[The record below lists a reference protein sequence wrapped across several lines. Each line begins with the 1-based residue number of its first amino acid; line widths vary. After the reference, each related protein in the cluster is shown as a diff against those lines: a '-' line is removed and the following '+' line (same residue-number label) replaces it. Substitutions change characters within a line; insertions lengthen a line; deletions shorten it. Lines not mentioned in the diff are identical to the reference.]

1 MNWLIRARESLG
13 LPAGQPAATALPGR
27 VARELERE
35 QLRSEGIVTAVQLV
49 MVCVFAALYAAT
61 PPDFSPDAPVQAVPL
76 GLVLFGEL
84 ALLRFYFAVTGQLRR
99 AWLAFSVVAEMAV
112 LLFVLWAY
120 HVQYEQPPQFSLKST
135 EFAYVFMLIGM
146 RALRFEPLWVVLSG
160 ATAALGWA
168 ALLAYALY
176 AAPSNPLTWDYVTS
190 LRTTQV
196 HLGSELGKILAIV
209 LLTALLAMALAR
221 ARRLLGQAVSGR
233 QATADLSL
241 FFDDGVA
248 RRITESED
256 EVMAGQ
262 GELRQAAILFL
273 DLRGF
278 TKAAAVLSPSQLI
291 ALLGEYQGLMVP
303 LVKAHGGS
311 IDKFMGD
318 GILASF
324 GAVAPDPEYAA
335 NALRAVD
342 AIMAAA
348 AEWRQ
353 RRGAVGGASPEVGA
367 GLAAGEVV
375 FGIIGEGRRLEYT
388 VIGDAVNLA
397 AKLEKQ
403 NKAESTRGLT
413 TQDTLELARQQGYS
427 GTKEIRF
434 ARRVGGVAELLDLAI
449 LSS

>member
-1 MNWLIRARESLG
+1 
-13 LPAGQPAATALPGR
+13 
-27 VARELERE
+27 
-35 QLRSEGIVTAVQLV
+35 
-49 MVCVFAALYAAT
+49 
-61 PPDFSPDAPVQAVPL
+61 
-76 GLVLFGEL
+76 
-84 ALLRFYFAVTGQLRR
+84 
-99 AWLAFSVVAEMAV
+99 
-112 LLFVLWAY
+112 
-120 HVQYEQPPQFSLKST
+120 
-135 EFAYVFMLIGM
+135 
-146 RALRFEPLWVVLSG
+146 
-160 ATAALGWA
+160 
-168 ALLAYALY
+168 
-176 AAPSNPLTWDYVTS
+176 
-190 LRTTQV
+190 
-196 HLGSELGKILAIV
+196 
-209 LLTALLAMALAR
+209 
-221 ARRLLGQAVSGR
+221 
-233 QATADLSL
+233 
-241 FFDDGVA
+241 
-248 RRITESED
+248 
-256 EVMAGQ
+256 
-262 GELRQAAILFL
+262 
-273 DLRGF
+273 
-278 TKAAAVLSPSQLI
+278 
-291 ALLGEYQGLMVP
+291 LGEYQGLMVP